1 MYPPTPTPPMSADAS
16 PTTDSAVNLDIAASF
31 REAARL
37 LEAQDASPFRVR
49 AYRQAASTLS
59 QLDRSVDTL
68 YEDGGREALEA
79 LPNIGSALARAI
91 AEILDTG
98 HWRFLERLEGTVP
111 PGAVFRQ
118 ISGIG
123 PELAERIHDV
133 LGVETLEALEQAV
146 HDGRLAEVEGF
157 GERRLQAVRESVES
171 KLRSRRRA
179 NGDVSVAELL
189 DVDHE
194 YRQKAERD
202 ELRRIAPRRFNPE
215 GEAWLPILHTERNGR
230 SYTALFSNTARA
242 HELDKTDD
250 WVVIYREDDRPAQWT
265 VVTESSGPLAGKRVV
280 RGREVDCRSYYDE
293 RGDAH

>member
-1 MYPPTPTPPMSADAS
+1 MSADAS

-189 DVDHE
+189 GVDHE

>member
-1 MYPPTPTPPMSADAS
+1 MSADAS